1 MMIIAEHLKK
11 IVLFILVLILSSVL
25 LSGCSQSTT
34 SKESSL
40 GEKPL
45 SEMEVVVY
53 YPIYLDKKGDF
64 LVREV
69 HKIPEDEEKEKAAL
83 TELFRGNPKTKKAYA
98 VIPRNTTILSLKI
111 KNGLATIDLSR
122 EIFNDDSGAIGESL
136 GISSIVNTLTEFDNI
151 KKVKFKVE
159 GKEKGKVGN
168 RDVESWWG
176 HVGLSEQPFERDE
189 KIILKP

>member
-1 MMIIAEHLKK
+1 M
-11 IVLFILVLILSSVL
+11 FSSILV
-25 LSGCSQSTT
+25 SGCSQSMT
-34 SKESSL
+34 SKNSSV
-40 GEKPL
+40 GEKPI
-45 SEMEVVVY
+45 SEMEIVVY
-53 YPIYLDKKGDF
+53 YPIYIDKKGDF

-136 GISSIVNTLTEFDNI
+136 GISSIVNTLTEFANI

>member
-1 MMIIAEHLKK
+1 MNLGIARSKK
-11 IVLFILVLILSSVL
+11 IILFILFLTFSSIL
-25 LSGCSQSTT
+25 LSGCQQATT
-34 SKESSL
+34 PKKTTTVSK
-40 GEKPL
+40 
-45 SEMEVVVY
+45 MEVVVY

-64 LVREV
+64 LVKEV

-83 TELFRGNPKTKKAYA
+83 VELIRGNPKKKKVYT
-98 VIPRNTTILSLKI
+98 VIPRNTSILSLKI
-111 KNGLATIDLSR
+111 KNGLATVDLSS
-122 EIFNDDSGAIGESL
+122 EIFNHDSGAIGESL

>member
-1 MMIIAEHLKK
+1 MNLGIARSKK
-11 IVLFILVLILSSVL
+11 IILFILFLTFSSIL

-34 SKESSL
+34 SKESSV
-40 GEKPL
+40 GEKHA

-64 LVREV
+64 LVKEV

-83 TELFRGNPKTKKAYA
+83 VELIRGNPKKKKVYT
-98 VIPRNTTILSLKI
+98 VIPRNTSILSLKI
-111 KNGLATIDLSR
+111 KNGLATVDLSS
-122 EIFNDDSGAIGESL
+122 EIFNHDSGAIGESL

>member
-1 MMIIAEHLKK
+1 MIIAEHLKK
-11 IVLFILVLILSSVL
+11 IVLFIIVLILSSVL

-34 SKESSL
+34 SKKSATTV
-40 GEKPL
+40 

-69 HKIPEDEEKEKAAL
+69 HKVPEDEEKEKAAL

-122 EIFNDDSGAIGESL
+122 EIFNHDSGAIGESL
-136 GISSIVNTLTEFDNI
+136 GISSIVNTLTEFANI

>member
-1 MMIIAEHLKK
+1 MKLIAVHLKN
-11 IVLFILVLILSSVL
+11 IILFILVLILSSVL

-40 GEKPL
+40 GEKSV

-69 HKIPEDEEKEKAAL
+69 HKVPEDEEKEKAAL

-122 EIFNDDSGAIGESL
+122 EIFNHDSGAIGESL
-136 GISSIVNTLTEFDNI
+136 GISSIVNTLTEFANI

>member
-1 MMIIAEHLKK
+1 M
-11 IVLFILVLILSSVL
+11 FSSVL

-34 SKESSL
+34 SKESSV
-40 GEKPL
+40 GEKPI
-45 SEMEVVVY
+45 SEIEVVVY

-69 HKIPEDEEKEKAAL
+69 HKVPEDEEKEKAAL
-83 TELFRGNPKTKKAYA
+83 VELIRGNPKTKKAYA

-111 KNGLATIDLSR
+111 KDGLATVDFSR
-122 EIFNDDSGAIGESL
+122 EIFNHDSGAIGESL
-136 GISSIVNTLTEFDNI
+136 GISSIVNTLTEFTNI